1 MGAMGGAEVALAP
14 FVSTSVKSEKAPT
27 RVLIVD
33 DEPATRSG
41 LSRLLGAEGYSVE
54 TAESGAAALELVSAR
69 PPDVVVTDLKMP
81 GMNGLELL
89 AKLHEQHRELPVIV
103 ATALA
108 DLGSAVT
115 AMRAGADDFIAKP
128 VELDQLTLVME
139 RALERRAVR
148 TEAEYL
154 RRQMRERDGEGLE
167 GMIGASA
174 AMQKVYG
181 LARQVAGSR
190 ATVLITGESG
200 TGKGELARAV
210 HALGPRSTHP
220 FVSLHC
226 AAVPE
231 NLLESEMFGHEKGA
245 FTGADRR
252 RIGRF
257 EQANGGTLFL
267 DEVGEI
273 PLAMQVKLLR
283 VLQERTFERV
293 GGSESI
299 HCDVRI
305 VAATNRDL
313 LADVQAGRFRED
325 LYYRLNVV
333 HVDMPPLRFRG
344 GDAMI
349 LAHHFLRKFATDNHK
364 QVDSFSE
371 DARARIASHSWP
383 GNVRALEN
391 AVERAVVLAESNV
404 IGLDDLPLD
413 GDVQSPSASLRIPG
427 ATMEQIERDAI
438 LKTLEAC
445 DGSTARTA
453 EVLGISVRTIQYR
466 LHQYGCAR
474 SPTSAR
480 GAHA

>member
-1 MGAMGGAEVALAP
+1 M
-14 FVSTSVKSEKAPT
+14 STAAKSQKAPT

-33 DEPATRSG
+33 DEPSTRSG
-41 LSRLLGAEGYSVE
+41 LSRLLAAEGYSVE
-54 TAESGAAALELVSAR
+54 SAESGAAALELVAAR

-81 GMNGLELL
+81 GMDGLQLL
-89 AKLHEQHRELPVIV
+89 AKLHEQSRELPVIV

-128 VELDQLTLVME
+128 VELDQLTLVIE

-210 HALGPRSTHP
+210 HALGPRATHP

-231 NLLESEMFGHEKGA
+231 TLLESEMFGHEKGA

-257 EQANGGTLFL
+257 EQASGGTLFL

-293 GGSESI
+293 GGSDPI

-325 LYYRLNVV
+325 LFYRLNVV

-344 GDAMI
+344 GDATI
-349 LAHHFLRKFATDNHK
+349 LALHFLRKFAADNHK
-364 QVDSFSE
+364 KVDSFSE
-371 DARARIASHSWP
+371 EARARIASYSWP

-391 AVERAVVLAESNV
+391 AVERAVVLAEGTV
-404 IGLDDLPLD
+404 IGVDDLPLD
-413 GDVQSPSASLRIPG
+413 GDVHSSTASVRIPG
-427 ATMEQIERDAI
+427 ATMEQIEREAI

-474 SPTSAR
+474 TATNGRSQ
-480 GAHA
+480 HAAGV